1 MIQDTFNVTQVRD
14 NLSDI
19 LGRVKY
25 GKEVI
30 TIEKKGKPYAVIM
43 SQEDY
48 EKYKT
53 GAKKRLGEVIA
64 TIQAKNA
71 NVDEDEDEA
80 IKEITQVV
88 EDVRQE
94 MYEREN
100 K

>member
-53 GAKKRLGEVIA
+53 GAKKRLGEVVA

-71 NVDEDEDEA
+71 NADGDEA
-80 IKEITQVV
+80 MKEITQVV

-94 MYEREN
+94 MYERES